1 MSEENLDIKVTL
13 NQEEVMTNLNN
24 AVAHVLKSEMIKGV
38 KDEWKGYQFQYDLS
52 KKMRELMM
60 AEGERLIGEIL
71 MDYEGIKQ
79 RVEEQVFRSMSARV
93 AKITKRL
100 EDAQ

>member
-24 AVAHVLKSEMIKGV
+24 AVAHVLKSEMIKSV
-38 KDEWKGYQFQYDLS
+38 KAEWNGYVLKNEMQKLLRD
-52 KKMRELMM
+52 MM
-60 AEGERLIGEIL
+60 LTEGEKVIAEIL
-71 MDYEGIKQ
+71 TDYEDMKKRI
-79 RVEEQVFRSMSARV
+79 EEQVYRSMSARV

-100 EDAQ
+100 EES

>member
-24 AVAHVLKSEMIKGV
+24 AVAHVLKSEMIKSV
-38 KDEWKGYQFQYDLS
+38 KAEWNGYVLRNEMQKLL
-52 KKMRELMM
+52 RAMM
-60 AEGERLIGEIL
+60 LTEGEKVITEIL
-71 MDYEGIKQ
+71 ADYDEVKK

>member
-1 MSEENLDIKVTL
+1 MDEENLDIKVTL
-13 NQEEVMTNLNN
+13 NQQEVMTNLNN
-24 AVAHVLKSEMIKGV
+24 AVAHVLKSEMIKSV
-38 KDEWKGYQFQYDLS
+38 KAEWNGYVLRLEMQKLL
-52 KKMRELMM
+52 RAMM
-60 AEGERLIGEIL
+60 LAEGEKVITEIL
-71 MDYEGIKQ
+71 KDYEGIKQ

>member
-24 AVAHVLKSEMIKGV
+24 AVAHVLKAEMIKAV
-38 KDEWKGYQFQYDLS
+38 KAEWNGYVLRHEMT
-52 KKMRELMM
+52 KKLREIMLD
-60 AEGERLIGEIL
+60 EGEKVIKEIL
-71 MDYEGIKQ
+71 VDYDGIKE

>member
-24 AVAHVLKSEMIKGV
+24 AVAHVLKSEMIKSV
-38 KDEWKGYQFQYDLS
+38 KAEWNGYVLRNEMQKLLRD
-52 KKMRELMM
+52 MM
-60 AEGERLIGEIL
+60 LTEGEKVITEIL
-71 MDYEGIKQ
+71 ADYDEVKK